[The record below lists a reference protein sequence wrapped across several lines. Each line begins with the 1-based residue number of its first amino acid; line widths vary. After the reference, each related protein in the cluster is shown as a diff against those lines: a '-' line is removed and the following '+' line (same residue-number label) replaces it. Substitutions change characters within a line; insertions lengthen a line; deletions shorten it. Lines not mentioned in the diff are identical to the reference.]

1 MRLHPIAAVIVL
13 GMVPALAVG
22 QAAKTAAASLLN
34 RNLIKNGTAEAP
46 TDDSKKV
53 PAWGLHDGLTEVE
66 YGSAASEWDW
76 SLSGCATCG
85 KRYLRL
91 AFEGDTHE
99 LSVSQAVNVAA
110 LASGGRSTRRR
121 WRQRRF
127 RPNWAGSRYSD
138 TTGQVIASFRML
150 QAASWERSNPRPM
163 TPNSFPKR
171 RKVALDSRPAKL
183 PGLCPRE
190 REKSF
195 IHGRLTRLALRATT
209 SGWATISLS
218 SSQPLSRSWRSSI
231 AAGSQAVGQRL
242 RAR

>member
-110 LASGGRSTRRR
+110 LASEIDKKAVTATVSAQLGG
-121 WRQRRF
+121 F
-127 RPNWAGSRYSD
+127 KDSD
-138 TTGQVIASFRML
+138 TTGQVIASF
-150 QAASWERSNPRPM
+150 QDASGSELGKIESSPYDTKQLPKAEKGSTGL
-163 TPNSFPKR
+163 TPCEASGPVPAGT
-171 RKVALDSRPAKL
+171 RKIIYTWKAN
-183 PGLCPRE
+183 
-190 REKSF
+190 
-195 IHGRLTRLALRATT
+195 ATGT
-209 SGWATISLS
+209 SGDYLGLGDNFSLVLAAA
-218 SSQPLSRSWRSSI
+218 QP
-231 AAGSQAVGQRL
+231 
-242 RAR
+242 